1 MAIELPTITIAELHK
16 QLQAYIDQ
24 GLGETPV
31 VATDC
36 RGRYPFQAY
45 TVLNQSGYTD
55 ALLLYVRPDA
65 HFSQRDPLPLN
76 WGPSRVA
83 EWNEEADRVKGTCG
97 AFYGMTGSKPAEI
110 RQALL
115 HLADVT
121 EARERAGEDCVP
133 ECLRNLSSAEV
144 ADTVQRARAALAFE
158 APKAETAGAAA

>member
-24 GLGETPV
+24 GLGDVPV

-36 RGRYPFQAY
+36 RGHYPFQAY

-65 HFSQRDPLPLN
+65 HFAQRDPLPLN

-83 EWNEEADRVKGTCG
+83 EWNAEADRSRRVK
-97 AFYGMTGSKPAEI
+97 PW
-110 RQALL
+110 RDL
-115 HLADVT
+115 D
-121 EARERAGEDCVP
+121 
-133 ECLRNLSSAEV
+133 EV
-144 ADTVQRARAALAFE
+144 AASRT
-158 APKAETAGAAA
+158 

>member
-24 GLGETPV
+24 GLGDVPV

-36 RGRYPFQAY
+36 RGHYPFQAY

-55 ALLLYVRPDA
+55 AFLLYVRPDA
-65 HFSQRDPLPLN
+65 HFAQRDPLPLN

-83 EWNEEADRVKGTCG
+83 EWNAEADRVKSVCG
-97 AFYGMTGSKPAEI
+97 AFYGMTGPKPAEI
-110 RQALL
+110 RQALS

-121 EARERAGEDCVP
+121 EARERAGDDSVP
-133 ECLRNLSSAEV
+133 ECLRNLSSTEV
-144 ADTVQRARAALAFE
+144 ADAVLRARAALAFE
-158 APKAETAGAAA
+158 ATETAGAAA